1 MLGILTAYADQA
13 ETAAEATAQTAEAAG
28 SGGVL
33 AMLASLAPMILLFVL
48 LYFIMIRP
56 QKKQQKAQQKMRDE
70 LTVGDKIVTIGGICG
85 KVHKI
90 KDEYVYI
97 ETGSIGNVNE
107 KSYIKMLRSAID
119 RVEKKIEA

>member
-85 KVHKI
+85 KVSKI
-90 KDEYVYI
+90 KDDYVFI
-97 ETGSIGNVNE
+97 ETGNIGTPDERAVLKFE
-107 KSYIKMLRSAID
+107 RSAIKA
-119 RVEKKIEA
+119 VETIHA